1 VDEYCTFWD
10 TEYARLGESHTSL
23 PPAYLAVTSTG
34 AGAALGGGIIGGYAA
49 WARAGRPS
57 DPSICSA
64 SVAASGQS
72 DSTQAII
79 AACEAAL
86 GSCSKQ
92 HSVATQATSES
103 HRAPQLSPA
112 QSIMGPVVARQASTA
127 STGPST
133 GAESQ
138 RTAENEAAADLFLRQ
153 VLGCVVTDTED
164 QVSDDNEQ
172 GNDDGQGEGYDGT
185 IAANEAPMAA
195 INVVIDEEGEPL
207 RRRHEEGPHPPS
219 SADQEPGEEMVYSRL
234 HGYKIK
240 VSSEPSNAIYR
251 KILSEIAPDKL
262 AGPDDGRTGAE
273 GHDGQKTTASATIG
287 STYQRDARPSTGAE
301 SQRTA
306 ENEAAAVP
314 VFRPLDSS
322 APHYEQYRAH
332 YWASQVQWR
341 PLRATAE
348 SDAAAAEEQPERVIF
363 SDDLR
368 PSLFDC
374 SLPPQP
380 GVADAHIAD
389 LNRRLRARLIM
400 RCLQALGVRLPHC
413 EVSHAPVRRFS
424 AVLCDGALSILG
436 AVGGTTLQRFSDAC
450 VPTECRSM
458 SSVTLEQDESQLC
471 VVSPALLESHVLCCR
486 TRYDSRLNFAVRL
499 VAEVVGLSGRVSMLL
514 APSFVSQLRVVL
526 VQLLTARQRS
536 EQAVLPADRDRQV
549 ALELWRTQCRGVI
562 EASVCDAGAT
572 IAGSGSSQQVPAVGD
587 LAVWAAYLSAEHTLG
602 YTTEALKVC
611 GRCIFACTFVKLI
624 TNECLI
630 VYVYYLCACSWQTRY

>member
-1 VDEYCTFWD
+1 LLDFNLSGCPAVEDYCTFWD

-23 PPAYLAVTSTG
+23 PPAYLANTSTS
-34 AGAALGGGIIGGYAA
+34 AGAALGGGTVGGYAA

-57 DPSICSA
+57 DPSVCAA
-64 SVAASGQS
+64 SVAESGQG

-86 GSCSKQ
+86 GSGSKQ

-103 HRAPQLSPA
+103 HRAPQLSPTP
-112 QSIMGPVVARQASTA
+112 STTGPVQARQAPTA
-127 STGPST
+127 ITGPST

-153 VLGCVVTDTED
+153 VLGCDVNDTED
-164 QVSDDNEQ
+164 QHSEDNEQ

-185 IAANEAPMAA
+185 TAANEAPQAA

-207 RRRHEEGPHPPS
+207 QRGDGEGPHPPS

-273 GHDGQKTTASATIG
+273 GHDGQKTTSSATIG
-287 STYQRDARPSTGAE
+287 SSYQRDAL
-301 SQRTA
+301 
-306 ENEAAAVP
+306 P

-368 PSLFDC
+368 TALFDC

-389 LNRRLRARLIM
+389 LNRGLRARLVV
-400 RCLQALGVRLPHC
+400 RCLQALGVQLSHC
-413 EVSHAPVRRFS
+413 EVSHAPMRHFS
-424 AVLCDGALSILG
+424 AVLSGSALSILD
-436 AVGGTTLQRFSDAC
+436 AVGETTLQRFSDAC
-450 VPTECRSM
+450 VATESRLMQS
-458 SSVTLEQDESQLC
+458 TTQEQDEGQLC
-471 VVSPALLESHVLCCR
+471 IASQALLESHALCCR
-486 TRYDSRLNFAVRL
+486 ARYDSLLNFAVRL

-526 VQLLTARQRS
+526 VQLLTARLRS
-536 EQAVLPADRDRQV
+536 ELAVLPADRDRQV
-549 ALELWRTQCRGVI
+549 ALELWRTQCRSVI

-572 IAGSGSSQQVPAVGD
+572 VAGIGRSQQVPAVGD

-602 YTTEALKVC
+602 YAAEAFKVC
-611 GRCIFACTFVKLI
+611 SCCIYACSVLKLI
-624 TNECLI
+624 ANEFL
-630 VYVYYLCACSWQTRY
+630 V

>member
-1 VDEYCTFWD
+1 VEEYCTYWD

-23 PPAYLAVTSTG
+23 PPAYLAATSTG
-34 AGAALGGGIIGGYAA
+34 AGAALGRGTVGGYAS

-72 DSTQAII
+72 DSTQAIV
-79 AACEAAL
+79 AACVAAL
-86 GSCSKQ
+86 GSGSKQ
-92 HSVATQATSES
+92 RSVTTQATSES
-103 HRAPQLSPA
+103 RRAPQLSPA
-112 QSIMGPVVARQASTA
+112 PSTTGTFQARQAPTA
-127 STGPST
+127 ITGPST
-133 GAESQ
+133 GPEAQ

-153 VLGCVVTDTED
+153 VLGCDVNDTED
-164 QVSDDNEQ
+164 QHSEDNEQ

-185 IAANEAPMAA
+185 TAANEAPEAA
-195 INVVIDEEGEPL
+195 ISVVIDEEGEPL
-207 RRRHEEGPHPPS
+207 QRGRGEGPHPPS

-287 STYQRDARPSTGAE
+287 SIYQRYAL
-301 SQRTA
+301 
-306 ENEAAAVP
+306 P

-322 APHYEQYRAH
+322 APQYGQYRAH
-332 YWASQVQWR
+332 CWASQVQWR

-368 PSLFDC
+368 TALFDC

-389 LNRRLRARLIM
+389 LNRGLRARLVV
-400 RCLQALGVRLPHC
+400 RCLQALGVQLSHC
-413 EVSHAPVRRFS
+413 EVSDAPMRHFS
-424 AVLCDGALSILG
+424 AVLSGSALSILDAG
-436 AVGGTTLQRFSDAC
+436 GGTTLQRFSDAC
-450 VPTECRSM
+450 VATESRLM
-458 SSVTLEQDESQLC
+458 SSVTQEQDESQLC
-471 VVSPALLESHVLCCR
+471 IVSPALLESHVLCCR
-486 TRYDSRLNFAVRL
+486 TRYDSLLNFAVRL
-499 VAEVVGLSGRVSMLL
+499 VAEVVGLSGRVNMLL

-526 VQLLTARQRS
+526 VQLLTARLRS

-549 ALELWRTQCRGVI
+549 ALELWRTQCRDVI
-562 EASVCDAGAT
+562 EASISDAGTGAT
-572 IAGSGSSQQVPAVGD
+572 AGSGSAQQVPAVGD

-611 GRCIFACTFVKLI
+611 GCCIYACTFVKLI
-624 TNECLI
+624 TNEHLI

>member
-1 VDEYCTFWD
+1 VEEYCTYWD

-34 AGAALGGGIIGGYAA
+34 AGAALGGGIVGGYAA

-57 DPSICSA
+57 DPSVCAA
-64 SVAASGQS
+64 SVAESGQG

-86 GSCSKQ
+86 GSGSKQ
-92 HSVATQATSES
+92 HSVTTQATSAS
-103 HRAPQLSPA
+103 RRAPQFSPA
-112 QSIMGPVVARQASTA
+112 PS
-127 STGPST
+127 STGPIVAHQAPTAIT
-133 GAESQ
+133 GPSIGTEAQS
-138 RTAENEAAADLFLRQ
+138 TAENEAAADLFLRQ
-153 VLGCVVTDTED
+153 VLGCDVHDTED
-164 QVSDDNEQ
+164 QRREDNEQ
-172 GNDDGQGEGYDGT
+172 GNDDGQGEDYDGIT
-185 IAANEAPMAA
+185 AANEAPKAA
-195 INVVIDEEGEPL
+195 INVVIDEECEPL

-262 AGPDDGRTGAE
+262 AGPDEGRTGAE

-287 STYQRDARPSTGAE
+287 SSYQRDAL
-301 SQRTA
+301 
-306 ENEAAAVP
+306 P

-322 APHYEQYRAH
+322 APQYEQYRAH

-380 GVADAHIAD
+380 GVADGHIAD
-389 LNRRLRARLIM
+389 LNRGLRARLIVC
-400 RCLQALGVRLPHC
+400 CLQALGVQLPHC
-413 EVSHAPVRRFS
+413 EVSHAPMRRFS
-424 AVLCDGALSILG
+424 AVLSGSALSILG
-436 AVGGTTLQRFSDAC
+436 VVGGTTLQRFSDAC

-526 VQLLTARQRS
+526 VQLLTARLRS
-536 EQAVLPADRDRQV
+536 ELAVLPADRDRQV
-549 ALELWRTQCRGVI
+549 ALELWRTQCRSVI
-562 EASVCDAGAT
+562 EASVRDAGAT
-572 IAGSGSSQQVPAVGD
+572 VAGSRSSQQVPAVGD

-602 YTTEALKVC
+602 YATEAFKVC
-611 GRCIFACTFVKLI
+611 SCCIYACTVLKLI
-624 TNECLI
+624 ANEFF
-630 VYVYYLCACSWQTRY
+630 V

>member
-1 VDEYCTFWD
+1 VCFQALLDFNLSGCPAVDEYCTFWD
-10 TEYARLGESHTSL
+10 TEYARLGGSHTSL

-57 DPSICSA
+57 DPSVCAA

-79 AACEAAL
+79 AACEAVL
-86 GSCSKQ
+86 GSFSKQ

-103 HRAPQLSPA
+103 HRTPQLSPA
-112 QSIMGPVVARQASTA
+112 QSIMGPVVAHQASTA

-133 GAESQ
+133 GAEAQ

-153 VLGCVVTDTED
+153 VLGCDVNDTED
-164 QVSDDNEQ
+164 QHSEDNEQ

-185 IAANEAPMAA
+185 IAANEAPVAA

-262 AGPDDGRTGAE
+262 AGPDDGCTGAE
-273 GHDGQKTTASATIG
+273 GHDGQNSTASATIG
-287 STYQRDARPSTGAE
+287 SSYQRDAL
-301 SQRTA
+301 
-306 ENEAAAVP
+306 P

-322 APHYEQYRAH
+322 APQYGQYRAH
-332 YWASQVQWR
+332 CWASQVQWR

-368 PSLFDC
+368 TALFNC

-389 LNRRLRARLIM
+389 LNRGLRARLVV
-400 RCLQALGVRLPHC
+400 RCLQALGVQLSHC
-413 EVSHAPVRRFS
+413 EVSHAPMRHFS
-424 AVLCDGALSILG
+424 AVLSGSALSILD

-450 VPTECRSM
+450 VATECRSM
-458 SSVTLEQDESQLC
+458 QSTSQEQDEGQVC
-471 VVSPALLESHVLCCR
+471 IVSPALLESHVLCCR
-486 TRYDSRLNFAVRL
+486 ARYDSLLNFAVRL

-526 VQLLTARQRS
+526 VQLLTARLRS
-536 EQAVLPADRDRQV
+536 ELAVLPADRDRQV

-611 GRCIFACTFVKLI
+611 SCCIYACTFVKLI
-624 TNECLI
+624 TNAYLI
-630 VYVYYLCACSWQTRY
+630 VYRYVYYLCV